1 MGGFFDGIVV
11 HEILHWHPMVS
22 SSYPVDSL
30 TALQLNIL
38 WMAFFTRVPTSIGL
52 GLLVLWRN
60 AHKTHRWWSGKML
73 AGRMLTGFG
82 AFNVVEG
89 LVDHQLLGL
98 HHVNERAP
106 REQWIYWDRGFII
119 WGSGM
124 LAISSLLFKQGQQ

>member
-11 HEILHWHPMVS
+11 HEILHWHPMQS
-22 SSYPVDSL
+22 STYPVDSL
-30 TALQLNIL
+30 TALRLNIL
-38 WMAFFTRVPTSIGL
+38 WDGLFHACTHIFIGL

-73 AGRMLTGFG
+73 AGTMLTGFG

-98 HHVNERAP
+98 HP
-106 REQWIYWDRGFII
+106 CQ
-119 WGSGM
+119 
-124 LAISSLLFKQGQQ
+124 